1 MPHQVDEYVHLI
13 CEQPI
18 SCLRMGQFSQ
28 VDKLVTF
35 LLDAVPM
42 LAAVVFT
49 TGVAV
54 DREASVF

>member
-1 MPHQVDEYVHLI
+1 
-13 CEQPI
+13 
-18 SCLRMGQFSQ
+18 MGQFSQ

-42 LAAVVFT
+42 LATVVFT

-54 DREASVF
+54 DREASAVMQVDQTDHQMCHRMIMEIAG